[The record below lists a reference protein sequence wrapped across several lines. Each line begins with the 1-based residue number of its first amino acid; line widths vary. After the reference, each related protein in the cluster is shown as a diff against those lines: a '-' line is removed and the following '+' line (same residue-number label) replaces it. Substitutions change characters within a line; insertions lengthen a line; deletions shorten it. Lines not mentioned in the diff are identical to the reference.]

1 MNSNGNPIKGKEI
14 ADKVSGIIRQLG
26 KCGIVAN
33 TPTTIYSWDSEAKP
47 YASCLHSGLFMS
59 GIYADL
65 SDLTFN
71 GKLDILV
78 RAFTDSNNLVVDKKT
93 KPEHIRR
100 LRDTVDILK
109 EDVVKGTYYIRLLK
123 DECRTY
129 REGVFPEFR
138 GKKIY
143 STMK

>member
-1 MNSNGNPIKGKEI
+1 MNSNAINGKEI

-71 GKLDILV
+71 GKLDIPV
-78 RAFTDSNNLVVDKKT
+78 HAFTDSNNLVVDKKT

-109 EDVVKGTYYIRLLK
+109 EDVVKGTYYIGFDDQEIIDMSK
-123 DECRTY
+123 PNEYSDES
-129 REGVFPEFR
+129 GS
-138 GKKIY
+138 Y
-143 STMK
+143 STKSLV